1 KYIDLTN
8 EEMPLVRRSAA
19 FLYSKMA
26 QSLYALDADCIEKF
40 GNQEDEFSKYFKN
53 SNGHYMH
60 KKLFPVL
67 NRLLHDDQDM
77 VRVIALDGFTAL
89 IDIFKDCMTQEGQEI
104 ILLPVVSTVSF
115 DNSWKVRILCSQF
128 LIKILTTM
136 DYKLFIKLAEERYL
150 GYLSD
155 SEIEVRVRATSKMS
169 DFVETINSNDQSTFI
184 IQHLVPLIEVL
195 LNTNSSFVKIALASS
210 IIFLS
215 KYVTKT
221 ELTTH
226 LLNFY
231 MALLRDPDSEISLTI
246 MSKMCELGE
255 ESVCLKELASSLYDS
270 ISELYKDSVWR
281 IRQDVVT
288 LLPKVIKP
296 I

>member
-221 ELTTH
+221 
-226 LLNFY
+226 
-231 MALLRDPDSEISLTI
+231 
-246 MSKMCELGE
+246 
-255 ESVCLKELASSLYDS
+255 
-270 ISELYKDSVWR
+270 
-281 IRQDVVT
+281 
-288 LLPKVIKP
+288 
-296 I
+296 